1 MTMVRGAGR
10 PDAGSLTFLPIR
22 SNRRNHVTASFAQ
35 PETAARRGPG
45 AAAAVVIA
53 ITAGIAVFTLFV
65 VGVTFVGLAIAFPI
79 AVPIAEAYHLPVSA
93 ADAAL
98 AERFASVWW
107 AFAALAVASF
117 GIAGVI
123 FVKLVNVLSPVP
135 RD

>member
-1 MTMVRGAGR
+1 M
-10 PDAGSLTFLPIR
+10 
-22 SNRRNHVTASFAQ
+22 TASLAQ

-45 AAAAVVIA
+45 GATAVA
-53 ITAGIAVFTLFV
+53 IVLTAGIAVLALFV
-65 VGVTFVGLAIAFPI
+65 AGMTFVGLAIAFPI
-79 AVPIAEAYHLPVSA
+79 AIPIAEAYHIPVSA

-98 AERFASVWW
+98 AERFASVWY

-123 FVKLVNVLSPVP
+123 VVKLVNVLSPAP

>member
-1 MTMVRGAGR
+1 
-10 PDAGSLTFLPIR
+10 
-22 SNRRNHVTASFAQ
+22 
-35 PETAARRGPG
+35 
-45 AAAAVVIA
+45 
-53 ITAGIAVFTLFV
+53 
-65 VGVTFVGLAIAFPI
+65 VTFVGLAIAFPI

-123 FVKLVNVLSPVP
+123 VVKLVNVLSPAP